1 VPRLFAAG
9 EAVGGAN
16 GANRLSGNA
25 IPEALVFGRVAGL
38 SAAQLSVVERAHPW
52 RDEAAHEV
60 VDLLSSETTRT
71 TANPARLLVRLQK
84 LMSERAGPIRHEE
97 GLASAWQEILAL
109 KQAMGTVLP
118 TARQGFDTAR
128 LDWFDLRNMLL
139 VAETV
144 TRAALARRESR
155 GAHQRE
161 DFPQTDPD
169 WAFNQ
174 TMRLESDALT
184 LDRILAHRNEAR
196 SAAQ

>member
-1 VPRLFAAG
+1 
-9 EAVGGAN
+9 
-16 GANRLSGNA
+16 
-25 IPEALVFGRVAGL
+25 
-38 SAAQLSVVERAHPW
+38 
-52 RDEAAHEV
+52 
-60 VDLLSSETTRT
+60 
-71 TANPARLLVRLQK
+71 
-84 LMSERAGPIRHEE
+84 
-97 GLASAWQEILAL
+97 
-109 KQAMGTVLP
+109 
-118 TARQGFDTAR
+118 
-128 LDWFDLRNMLL
+128 MLL

-174 TMRLESDALT
+174 AMRLESDALT